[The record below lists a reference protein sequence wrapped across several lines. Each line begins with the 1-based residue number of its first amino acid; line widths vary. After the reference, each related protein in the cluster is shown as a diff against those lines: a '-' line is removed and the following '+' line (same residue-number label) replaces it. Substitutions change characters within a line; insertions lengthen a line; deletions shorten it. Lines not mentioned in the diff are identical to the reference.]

1 MDREFKFEIVKSFGV
16 LSTNKS
22 NWTKELN
29 LVSWDGREPKL
40 DIRDWSPN
48 HEKMGKG
55 VGLNNE
61 EARNLLKVLENALPE
76 NA

>member
-1 MDREFKFEIVKSFGV
+1 MADFKYEVVKNFGV

-22 NWTKELN
+22 GWNKELN

-40 DIRDWSPN
+40 DIRDWSPDRS
-48 HEKMGKG
+48 KMGKG
-55 VGLNNE
+55 VTLSNE
-61 EARNLLKVLENALPE
+61 EARNLLKVLGNSLPE

>member
-1 MDREFKFEIVKSFGV
+1 MADFKFEIVKSFGV

-29 LVSWDGREPKL
+29 LVSWDDREPKL

-55 VGLNNE
+55 VSLNNE
-61 EARNLLKVLENALPE
+61 EARNLFKVLENALPE